1 MKKLLTITISGLVA
15 LAIVGCEGNDVTT
28 LDEVEPVIEETVEEN
43 IEEVTIDESEE
54 VVEVEEVEIVEEKI
68 DTFDY
73 DELNYYLTTNL
84 TDSEYKDYFERIKWN
99 DGDLREIEF
108 DAHVLLQT
116 PSEKYKTRCELLIAS
131 GDFNNGEFTG
141 PYIKTRDIGY
151 IELKEVYEGSNVR
164 VKATIEGYD
173 MDRGYL
179 KIDIKEIEVR

>member
-28 LDEVEPVIEETVEEN
+28 VNEVEPVIEETVEEN
-43 IEEVTIDESEE
+43 IEEVIIDEPE
-54 VVEVEEVEIVEEKI
+54 EEVEIVEEKV

-84 TDSEYKDYFERIKWN
+84 MDSEYRDYFKRITWN
-99 DGDLREIEF
+99 NGSLREIEF
-108 DAHVLLQT
+108 DAHILLQT
-116 PSEKYKTRCELLIAS
+116 PSEKYKTRCELLMAS

-151 IELKEVYEGSNVR
+151 TELKEMYEGSNVR

-173 MDRGYL
+173 VDYGYL